1 MDKII
6 DLEKAKG
13 FLFEF
18 LKQEADSK
26 SIEWLLLQRA
36 KIQTESSYL
45 KFYMAFGQASRYFKK
60 FLLRLS
66 DIQKYEANSLLEGFR
81 PETWDQLQTART
93 YLLLH
98 FEEKDHNSWVSNMNK
113 LFETGDMHEQQAL
126 YAAIP
131 LMPFQKEMKDR
142 AIEGLRTNIS
152 SIFDAIAL
160 NNPYPAANFD
170 ERAWN
175 QMVLKAIFLQRP
187 LYQIEKSDERANS
200 QLANILVDF
209 AHERWA
215 AGRKVMPELWRFV
228 GPFINEEN
236 IGDIQKVLQTGDL
249 LQEKAALLACY
260 KSGFDKA
267 KNFLDKNHTIKE
279 AIEASGITWESIG
292 MEFQQTLPSS

>member
-6 DLEKAKG
+6 DLDKAKA
-13 FLFEF
+13 FLFEL
-18 LKQEADSK
+18 LKQESDPK
-26 SIEWLLLQRA
+26 SIEWLSIQKE

-60 FLLRLS
+60 YILKLS
-66 DIQKYEANSLLEGFR
+66 DIQKIEANSLLEGFR
-81 PETWDQLQTART
+81 PETWDLLQTART

-98 FEEKDHNSWVSNMNK
+98 FEENDPTSWVAAMNK
-113 LFETGDMHEQQAL
+113 LFETGDMHEQQSL

-131 LMPFQKEMKDR
+131 LMPFQKEMRDR

-152 SIFDAIAL
+152 TIFDAIAL

-175 QMVLKAIFLQRP
+175 QMVIKAIFLLGP
-187 LYQIEKSDERANS
+187 LYQIEGADGRAN
-200 QLANILVDF
+200 LRLTNILIDF

-236 IGDIQKVLQTGDL
+236 IKDIETVLQTGDL
-249 LQEKAALLACY
+249 LQEKAALLACS

-267 KNFLDKNHTIKE
+267 RNMLDENHTLKE
-279 AIEASGITWESIG
+279 AIEKGGITWESIG
-292 MEFQQTLPSS
+292 KEFQETLPK